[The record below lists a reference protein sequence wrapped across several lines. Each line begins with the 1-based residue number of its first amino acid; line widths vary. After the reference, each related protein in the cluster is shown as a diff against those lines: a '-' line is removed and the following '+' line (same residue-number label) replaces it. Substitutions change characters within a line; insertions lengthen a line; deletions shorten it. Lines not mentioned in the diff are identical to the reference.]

1 MSSLT
6 ASEIKTSLRELG
18 VQAGDVVLVQS
29 AMRTMGYV
37 EGGAKSV
44 VDALLEL
51 LEPNGT
57 LVVPT
62 FAFAHEAEE
71 DPIVDPAADHSEMG
85 IITET
90 ARLYP
95 DARRSTAFRHSVAA
109 FGRRSQVLAEN
120 APELSPFDLRSSF
133 GVMAALNTQVI
144 LLGVTY
150 SSSTS
155 HHFAEF
161 VCEVPYRQATSRSA
175 KVRQLN
181 GKVVEQE
188 MTDYQPKSE
197 GGSYYGSRGPDF
209 NRLGQMLEDR
219 GLVDTAF
226 IGNAAARRFAMR
238 DLLDL
243 AQTEA
248 TKDYNIFRT
257 PDGQP
262 DNTTVLTFGASLN
275 SPELVDG
282 AGRSHAVEWCVKDI
296 DKLVLPGEK

>member
-1 MSSLT
+1 MSGLT
-6 ASEIKTSLRELG
+6 TNEIKNGLRELG
-18 VQAGDVVLVQS
+18 IQAGDVVLVHS
-29 AMRTMGYV
+29 AMRTMGHV
-37 EGGAKSV
+37 EGSANSV

-51 LEPNGT
+51 LKPNGT

-62 FAFAHEAEE
+62 FTFAHEAEE

-95 DARRSTAFRHSVAA
+95 GARRSTAFRHSFAA
-109 FGRRSQVLAEN
+109 IGRRSQVLAEN

-161 VCEVPYRQATSRSA
+161 VCEVPYRQAISRMA
-175 KVRQLN
+175 KVRQAS
-181 GKVVEQE
+181 GKVVEQK

-209 NRLGQMLEDR
+209 NRLGQILEDR
-219 GLVDTAF
+219 GLVNTTL

-243 AQTEA
+243 AQLEA
-248 TKDYNIFRT
+248 TKDYNVFRT
-257 PDGQP
+257 PDGEP
-262 DNTTVLTFGASLN
+262 DNTTVLTFGASMN
-275 SPELVDG
+275 SLELVDG
-282 AGRSHAVEWCVKDI
+282 AGRAHAVEWCVKDI

>member
-1 MSSLT
+1 MSGVT
-6 ASEIKTSLRELG
+6 ASEIKNSLRELG

-51 LEPNGT
+51 LGPNGT
-57 LVVPT
+57 LVVPAFT
-62 FAFAHEAEE
+62 FAHEAEE

-109 FGRRSQVLAEN
+109 IGRRAQVLAEN

-161 VCEVPYRQATSRSA
+161 VCEVPYRQTISRRA
-175 KVRQLN
+175 KVRQPN

-197 GGSYYGSRGPDF
+197 GESYYGSRGPDF

-219 GLVDTAF
+219 GLVNTAF

-262 DNTTVLTFGASLN
+262 DNTTVLTFGASLD

-282 AGRSHAVEWCVKDI
+282 AGRAHAVEWCVKDI